1 MEYTQLG
8 HSDLSVSRICMGVWG
23 SATQQTDSIL
33 GLSENRRRGKSSD
46 MLSKNACNLFNK

>member
-8 HSDLSVSRICMGVWG
+8 HSDLSVSRICMG

-46 MLSKNACNLFNK
+46 MPSENARDLFNK

>member
-1 MEYTQLG
+1 MKYIQLG
-8 HSDLSVSRICMGVWG
+8 HSDFSVSRYVWGVWG